1 MGSLSKMIPRVE
13 MSRLDKIGRWDR
25 MGRWVEMGHWG

>member
-1 MGSLSKMIPRVE
+1 MDSLSKMVLWVE
-13 MSRLDKIGRWDR
+13 MSRLNKIGRWDR